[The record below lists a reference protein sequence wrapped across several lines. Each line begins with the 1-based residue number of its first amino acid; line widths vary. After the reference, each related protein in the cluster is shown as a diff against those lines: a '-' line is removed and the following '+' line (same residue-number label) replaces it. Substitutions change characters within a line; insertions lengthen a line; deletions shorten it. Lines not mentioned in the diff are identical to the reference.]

1 MEGSRLI
8 VRMAPSEMTDLR
20 EKTAVGGYPSMSDTV
35 RAAIAAFQPK
45 RTDVSG
51 GASGNVCELPSH
63 GDLTVAYDE

>member
-8 VRMAPSEMTDLR
+8 VRMARSEMTELR
-20 EKTAVGGYPSMSDTV
+20 EKTTVGGFPSMSDTV

-51 GASGNVCELPSH
+51 SASRNVCELPSL